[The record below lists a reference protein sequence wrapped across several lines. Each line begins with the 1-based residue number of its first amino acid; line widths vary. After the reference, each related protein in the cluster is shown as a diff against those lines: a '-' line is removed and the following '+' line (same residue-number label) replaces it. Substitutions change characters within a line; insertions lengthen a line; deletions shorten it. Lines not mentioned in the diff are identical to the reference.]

1 MSETHISTHS
11 ILPRFI
17 RIRDAPFYLGMD
29 KNRFNTEVR
38 PSLTE
43 IKIGQQG
50 IAFDRIEL
58 DAWAD
63 EYVRRFGKSSMKKQ
77 DKQEKSSWQR
87 KSQVSSKEANFG
99 TLIKSSKAK
108 DVFASVLEQTISR
121 KPKTSSRKS

>member
-1 MSETHISTHS
+1 MTATPHTHS

-29 KNRFNTEVR
+29 KNRFNQEVR

-63 EYVRRFGKSSMKKQ
+63 DYVRRVGKPGKKKH
-77 DKQEKSSWQR
+77 DIEKSSWQR
-87 KSQVSSKEANFG
+87 KQPVSPNEAASG
-99 TLIKSSKAK
+99 TSTRSLEKREFTKA
-108 DVFASVLEQTISR
+108 LEQV
-121 KPKTSSRKS
+121 TSKKRSAT